1 MMDYRT
7 GLLLLTVCWAGV
19 DARTLTESEPVVK
32 RPGESHSLTCTGSGF
47 TLSSY
52 HMHWVRQA
60 PGKGLEWIAWISTDS
75 SGKFYS
81 QSVEGR
87 FTVSRD
93 NSRRQLYLQMNSL
106 KTEDTAVY
114 YCAREPRDYFDYWG
128 KGTQVSVYS
137 ASPPTLFP
145 LVPCDSGTGDTITV
159 GCMADDFYPQGTLQ
173 WTDATG
179 NSLTSVQYP
188 ALVKDNKY
196 IGVSLVNV
204 PKSDW
209 NSFKSL
215 NCSATHPQ
223 GPRSVKVEKAS
234 TPPKINL
241 VSVPRGDTQALV
253 CTIEELPNKD
263 LSVKWKKNGINVQDF
278 TSCPAQSSGDLYS
291 SVSVLNVKN
300 TDWDSKAVYTCEMT
314 HKGTAYT
321 KKASKAAVTMTLKQ
335 PSPKELFNNN
345 QAQLEC
351 IVTGQDKAIVDVM
364 KITWLIDGNNVT
376 DNITEKTESRNG
388 QHSRTSTMTRSFSK
402 WQEVNKVRCSA
413 GGDNRTPVIQE
424 FTVHKGDQ
432 TKHTV
437 TVNIF
442 QEEDPLTVVCLVS
455 SDKEQ
460 DYYITWAENKGDK
473 TGNYVDGFDLPPQK
487 TPNGYLVTSIY
498 YPTEKT
504 NMFQC
509 NVWPAGSERSSMI
522 TKSVSQAKDCFA
534 LNCID
539 DASEEDEFSSLWST
553 TSSFIFLFISSL
565 FYSMI
570 ISLVKMRSQ

>member
-1 MMDYRT
+1 MITIHFST
-7 GLLLLTVCWAGV
+7 GVW
-19 DARTLTESEPVVK
+19 SEIKLEQSPSEVK
-32 RPGESHSLTCTGSGF
+32 RPGETVKMSCIISGF
-47 TLSSY
+47 DMTSFF
-52 HMHWVRQA
+52 MHWIRQR
-60 PGKGLEWIAWISTDS
+60 PGRALEWIGWMDTGSNSASYASSFQSRFIMTEDEPSST
-75 SGKFYS
+75 
-81 QSVEGR
+81 QH
-87 FTVSRD
+87 
-93 NSRRQLYLQMNSL
+93 LQVNSL
-106 KTEDTAVY
+106 TAEDSAVY
-114 YCAREPRDYFDYWG
+114 FCAREETAYHCDYFDYWG

-241 VSVPRGDTQALV
+241 VSAPRGDTQTLV

-300 TDWDSKAVYTCEMT
+300 TDWDSNAVYTCEMT
-314 HKGTAYT
+314 HRGTPYT
-321 KKASKAAVTMTLKQ
+321 KKASKAAVTMRLKQ

-442 QEEDPLTVVCLVS
+442 QEDPLTVVCLVS

-460 DYYITWAENKGDK
+460 DYYITWAENKGEK

-487 TPNGYLVTSIY
+487 TPKGYLVTSIY

-504 NMFQC
+504 NMFVC

-522 TKSVSQAKDCFA
+522 PKSVSQTKDCFA